1 MFQIKKNIKT
11 SLENNATKMAMNI
24 EVAITLVKQA
34 IDQDKKKNYEEAARC
49 YREAIITFKTVS
61 QFRGISKGV
70 QQAIILKCNQ
80 YEERLKKLDK
90 YLLAN
95 ADLSQLF
102 KNVVDYHKRPD
113 SQTRFVFGQNCF

>member
-1 MFQIKKNIKT
+1 
-11 SLENNATKMAMNI
+11 MNI

-70 QQAIILKCNQ
+70 QQAIILKCDQ

-102 KNVVDYHKRPD
+102 KHVVDYHKRPD
-113 SQTRFVFGQNCF
+113 SQTRFVFWIKFFCLAKILIYYLFVSHFQF